1 MFRTAAKLC
10 FLSLLLVA
18 AKASLTAAQEEKTLS
33 SPGISEE
40 RLNEILVA
48 IAKLDSKLKIIC
60 ASDFS
65 IESGDLT
72 IKIKADKFVLYDGK
86 PFQAPQTGLYG
97 EIKGSERFYGVELL
111 LHYSL
116 FQNGVQY
123 GGASIEERLTV
134 IYENTPRFKPLRPRT
149 FASKPFVVSKDG
161 AFQDRQVFGRFDAPV
176 PETTT
181 QILRQELILNSEL
194 IATIYIVRTP
204 KEIRVI
210 GYSVPPLVPSLSL
223 QK

>member
-1 MFRTAAKLC
+1 MFGTAAKLC
-10 FLSLLLVA
+10 SLTLLLLA
-18 AKASLTAAQEEKTLS
+18 ATATLAGAQEEKPS

-40 RLNEILVA
+40 RLNKILVA
-48 IAKLDSKLKIIC
+48 IAELDSRLKIVR

-86 PFQAPQTGLYG
+86 PFQAPHTGLYG
-97 EIKGSERFYGVELL
+97 KIEVSERFYGVELL

-116 FQNGVQY
+116 FQNGVHY

-149 FASKPFVVSKDG
+149 FASKPFVVSEDG

-204 KEIRVI
+204 REIRAI
-210 GYSVPPLVPSLSL
+210 GYSVPPLVPTLNL